1 MLARATGGCSSFVMR
16 CFLWRVFESLE
27 KWYAEEITQKYIEHA
42 ALKMTIKTPM
52 VVEDDDQYAFI
63 WFSKMSR
70 IPMDL

>member
-1 MLARATGGCSSFVMR
+1 MSCVAFFGVFSN
-16 CFLWRVFESLE
+16 LWKSGM
-27 KWYAEEITQKYIEHA
+27 QKKSPKNYIEHA

-63 WFSKMSR
+63 WFSKMRSR